1 MSYFSIVRKDIFEKW
16 WGKICYSSSN
26 TQIKGF
32 VLFIVRKKFGGGGRI
47 YFSVHIHI
55 NLVHKIV
62 EEISSQTINP
72 YLIDSFFLSHNRDGE
87 HSLQ

>member
-1 MSYFSIVRKDIFEKW
+1 MRKDIFEKW

-26 TQIKGF
+26 TQMKGF
-32 VLFIVRKKFGGGGRI
+32 VLFIVRKKLGGGGGRI

-62 EEISSQTINP
+62 DEISQTINP
-72 YLIDSFFLSHNRDGE
+72 YLIDSFF
-87 HSLQ
+87 